1 MAIKYFSNITGKT
14 YDSEEEAIREEKI
27 FNEKIDFENK
37 KRKEKEKE
45 KRLEEIENARKE
57 VFAAQKKLEE
67 LVKTYEKDF
76 NNDESME
83 EEQLF
88 DFLSFFKK
96 LI

>member
-1 MAIKYFSNITGKT
+1 MAIKYFSNVTRKT
-14 YDSEEEAIREEKI
+14 YDSEEDAIREEKI
-27 FNEKIDFENK
+27 FNEKIDSENK
-37 KRKEKEKE
+37 KRKEKE

-57 VFAAQKKLEE
+57 AFAAMIKLEE
-67 LVKTYEKDF
+67 LLKAYEKDF

-88 DFLSFFKK
+88 DFLSFLKN

>member
-1 MAIKYFSNITGKT
+1 MAIKYFSNVTGKT
-14 YDSEEEAIREEKI
+14 YDSEEDAIREEKI
-27 FNEKIDFENK
+27 FNEKIDSENK
-37 KRKEKEKE
+37 KRKEKE

-57 VFAAQKKLEE
+57 AFAAMIKLEE
-67 LVKTYEKDF
+67 LLKAYEKDF

-88 DFLSFFKK
+88 DFLSFLKN